1 MTEDLDRAVV
11 EAPGNIPTRG
21 WGRGQLIDR
30 LPPLILQT
38 CGLAA
43 EQGVHDLGR
52 DGQLDRDP
60 VVRVNRK
67 LRVPLAENDA
77 DGDLPLA
84 LGERVIRWMKMVR
97 QRRHRRG
104 EVGIV
109 DPDLRGAL

>member
-11 EAPGNIPTRG
+11 EARGNVAASG
-21 WGRGQLIDR
+21 KGGGQLIDR
-30 LPPLILQT
+30 LLLLIFQT

-52 DGQLDRDP
+52 DGQLDRDA
-60 VVRVNRK
+60 VMGVYRK
-67 LRVPLAENDA
+67 LRVPFAENDA

-97 QRRHRRG
+97 QRRHRCG
-104 EVGIV
+104 EGGIV
-109 DPDLRGAL
+109 DPDFRGAL